1 MNYLLTLRFDGSSFH
16 GWQRQKNALSVQE
29 CVEKAVSSLFGSCD
43 HVTGCSRTDAGVHA
57 NTYKCNFQHDKM
69 IPLSNV
75 VTGLNHFLPE
85 QIAVTNA
92 AVVSDEFNARFDCVS
107 KEYIY
112 IIHNSPV
119 RDPFS
124 VGRAYHYKY
133 PLDERMLNEQVKDY
147 IGTHDFSSF
156 RAVGSDVGTTVRT
169 IFDAE
174 VRREGDKVIFRVEG
188 NGFLYNM
195 VRIMAG
201 TLIYI
206 SENKIA
212 PGTIPEVISSRD
224 RLRAGMTLPPDGLY
238 LNKVNYER
246 F

>member
-69 IPLSNV
+69 IPLANV

-92 AVVSDEFNARFDCVS
+92 AVVPDEFNARFDCVS

-169 IFDAE
+169 IFNAE
-174 VRREGDKVIFRVEG
+174 VGREGDKVIFRVEG

-206 SENKIA
+206 SENKIT
-212 PGTIPEVISSRD
+212 PGTIPEVISSRS

>member
-1 MNYLLTLRFDGSSFH
+1 M
-16 GWQRQKNALSVQE
+16 
-29 CVEKAVSSLFGSCD
+29 
-43 HVTGCSRTDAGVHA
+43 
-57 NTYKCNFQHDKM
+57 
-69 IPLSNV
+69 
-75 VTGLNHFLPE
+75 
-85 QIAVTNA
+85 
-92 AVVSDEFNARFDCVS
+92 
-107 KEYIY
+107 
-112 IIHNSPV
+112 

-174 VRREGDKVIFRVEG
+174 VGREGDKVIFRVEG

-212 PGTIPEVISSRD
+212 PGTIPEVISSRN

>member
-29 CVEKAVSSLFGSCD
+29 CVEKAVSALFGNCD
-43 HVTGCSRTDAGVHA
+43 RVTGCSRTDAGVHA

-92 AVVSDEFNARFDCVS
+92 AVVPDEFNARFDCVS

-133 PLDERMLNEQVKDY
+133 PLDERMLNEQVKYY

-174 VRREGDKVIFRVEG
+174 VGREGDKVIFRVEG

>member
-92 AVVSDEFNARFDCVS
+92 AVVPDEFNARFDCVS

-133 PLDERMLNEQVKDY
+133 PLDERMLNEQVKYY

-174 VRREGDKVIFRVEG
+174 VGREGDKVIFRVEG

>member
-1 MNYLLTLRFDGSSFH
+1 MNYLLTLSFDGSSFH

-92 AVVSDEFNARFDCVS
+92 AVVPDEFNARFDCVS

-133 PLDERMLNEQVKDY
+133 PLDERMLNEQVKYY

-174 VRREGDKVIFRVEG
+174 VGREGDKVIFRVEG

>member
-92 AVVSDEFNARFDCVS
+92 AVVPGEFNARFDCVS

-174 VRREGDKVIFRVEG
+174 VGREGDKVIFRVEG

-212 PGTIPEVISSRD
+212 PGTIPEVISARN

>member
-69 IPLSNV
+69 ISLSNV

-174 VRREGDKVIFRVEG
+174 VGREGDKVIFRVEG

-212 PGTIPEVISSRD
+212 PGTIPEVISSRS